1 MNQVSLAQPKSLII
15 AKQLLAKKQ
24 AANSLLRSPAASVSY
39 QGTAAA
45 VCHTLY
51 AVCML
56 YFRTITVCL
65 CVYAFNLLVVLCCIC
80 CVDFMGVITA
90 NVAGTAG
97 GALPAAVT
105 ASTTTSPTAAISS
118 TATTAATSAN
128 SAVAASA
135 HNAASCITQSAA
147 AAAVSNR
154 LKDIKGHEYA
164 LVVFLA
170 PVVLYYAI
178 GG

>member
-39 QGTAAA
+39 QGTAAICLS

-51 AVCML
+51 AVCVP
-56 YFRTITVCL
+56 FL
-65 CVYAFNLLVVLCCIC
+65 CVYVYVYNLLVVLSVVFY
-80 CVDFMGVITA
+80 VDFMGVITA

-105 ASTTTSPTAAISS
+105 ASTTTSPTAAINS

-135 HNAASCITQSAA
+135 HNAASSITQSAA